1 MKTYTSFVDIENDL
15 RKLALEKAIAK
26 EELKIVK
33 HNFEDFFLEP
43 VNWMTSVFRV
53 ISKYGILFFIK
64 RIFK

>member
-33 HNFEDFFLEP
+33 NKIEDFLEP
-43 VNWMTSVFRV
+43 VHWMTSVFRV
-53 ISKYGILFFIK
+53 ISKYGILLVLI